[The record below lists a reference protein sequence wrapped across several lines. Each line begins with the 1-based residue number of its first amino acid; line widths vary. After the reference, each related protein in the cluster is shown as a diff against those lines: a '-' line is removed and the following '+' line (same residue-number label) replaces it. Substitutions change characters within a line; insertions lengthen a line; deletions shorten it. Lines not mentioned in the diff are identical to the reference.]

1 MKKKIQLTIMLL
13 IGATQIFG
21 QAKDEDAKFT
31 KSFNHD
37 SCTFLT
43 SGRNLYFILE
53 PGFQLILQGIEEND
67 TVVLE
72 ILVLDETKKINN
84 IETRIVTET
93 ETVNNQTIEIAWN
106 YFAFCKETGTIFY
119 FGKDVDNYKNGKVIN
134 HNGSWL
140 AEGKNTPGVLMPGLI
155 LLGSRYYQEI
165 SPGVAMDRAE
175 IVSIDETFETPMGT
189 FNGCL
194 KTRETN
200 ALNPLEKEFK
210 IYAPGIGLIKDED
223 LLLVKYGFIK

>member
-1 MKKKIQLTIMLL
+1 MKKLILVIISLL
-13 IGATQIFG
+13 GIFYAFG
-21 QAKDEDAKFT
+21 QSKDDKQEFT
-31 KSFNHD
+31 SSFNQD
-37 SCTFLT
+37 NCTFLT
-43 SGRNLYFILE
+43 SGRNLFFILE
-53 PGFQLILQGIEEND
+53 PGYQLILQGVEGND
-67 TVVLE
+67 TVTLE

-84 IETRIVTET
+84 IMTRIVTET

-119 FGKDVDNYKNGKVIN
+119 FGEDVDNYKNGKVIN

-140 AEGKNTPGVLMPGLI
+140 AEEKNSPGVLMPGLI

-165 SPGVAMDRAE
+165 APGVAMDRAE
-175 IVSIDETFETPMGT
+175 IVSIDETFETMVDT
-189 FNGCL
+189 FTGCL

-200 ALNPLEKEFK
+200 ALNPLEKEYK

-223 LLLVKYGFIK
+223 LVLVKYGFIK